1 MQEQTINMM
10 PLIIGVVFQNGV
22 FRNTTL
28 NVFSN
33 KEDTLKNP

>member
-1 MQEQTINMM
+1 MM
-10 PLIIGVVFQNGV
+10 LLIIDAVFQNGV

-33 KEDTLKNP
+33 KEDILKNP